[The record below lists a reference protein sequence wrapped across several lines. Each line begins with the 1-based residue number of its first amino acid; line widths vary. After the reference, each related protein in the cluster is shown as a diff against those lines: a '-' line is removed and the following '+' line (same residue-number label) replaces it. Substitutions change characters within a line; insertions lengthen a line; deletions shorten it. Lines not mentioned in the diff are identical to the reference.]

1 MAKDGDFWIQGAV
14 KRKGAFRSWVRRMYG
29 DAGFVKHDGRM
40 VIKPSIISRVA
51 SGKCPICGSGL
62 KHCICPSKLTRKEA
76 VLARTLTELRASKRL
91 AD

>member
-1 MAKDGDFWIQGAV
+1 MAKDGDFWIQGAI

-40 VIKPSIISRVA
+40 VIKPSIIATVA
-51 SGKCPICGSGL
+51 SGRCPICSL
-62 KHCICPSKLTRKEA
+62 PHHKCICPSKLTRKEA